1 MAEMDGPN
9 PAIER
14 GVASVPSRIGFGPV
28 QVSDGVHTVGGG
40 LRPAT
45 DSRRWNGVCEPGS
58 VPPSRRRRAVPVLV
72 TGAPAA
78 PSSPQFQG
86 ARMATRQTLPVL
98 PLRGTVIF
106 PGITAPIAAGRPAT
120 LRAIEAA
127 LKGDRLVFAVAQRDN
142 ADEPTPDILYSMG
155 VVARIGQIQRGLGG
169 VQLLLQGEARATAL
183 QFSENDGYFSATILP
198 SEEMPPLDENDPVF
212 EALHKETR
220 ERAAELGERRG
231 LPEEVVHQ
239 VLDNVTEPGRFA
251 DLVAG
256 YIDLTVAE
264 KQGLLETLS
273 VEERLRR
280 VLVLV
285 QRQIGMLEAQDEIK
299 SAVQEELG
307 ERQREMYLREQL
319 KAIQKELG
327 DEDQSKEV
335 EELRE
340 KLGKLPLPKEARAE
354 VEREL
359 GRLERAGRESM
370 EAQVIRTYLEWIA
383 ELPWGERSDDNLDLP
398 HATEVLD
405 EDHYGLQDVKDRV
418 LEFLAVRQLR
428 ARQLADEMEKTGE
441 VPAARL
447 RVDSDDANPALGS
460 EDGDRQITDTREA
473 KARAMARGP
482 ILLFIGPPGVG
493 KTSIAKSIARA
504 LGREYVRVAL
514 GGARD
519 EADIRGHRRTYVGA
533 MPGRIIQGMK
543 QAGTKN
549 PVFLLDE
556 VDKLG
561 TSFQGDPASA
571 LLEVLDPAQNDSFT
585 DHYLGI
591 PFDLSEVLF
600 IATANFI
607 QNIPGPLLDRM
618 EVVEFSGYTE
628 REKAEIA
635 KKYLIPRQL
644 EESGLGNRGLTISD
658 DAVMS
663 VVSRYTRESGVR
675 QLERQLGAV
684 ARKIARRVASGDS
697 SILDDHVV
705 DVDEVRDLL
714 GRPRVHPERAQEAN
728 EVGMATGMYYTP
740 MGGDIMFVEASVRRF
755 YGGQPA
761 GEAPSGPG
769 GPVSLILTGQLGDVM
784 KESARAAFTFAT
796 NNASRLGIPRDR
808 LGAIEAHIHV
818 PAGAIPKDGPSAGIA
833 IATALVSEMSDR
845 PVRRDVAMTG
855 EITLRGRVL
864 PIGGVKE
871 KVLGAHR
878 AGIKDVIIPKANEA
892 DLEDVPEE
900 VREQLTFHPV
910 ETLEEV
916 LAIAL
921 LPAEAAEPREEKLE
935 AVGA

>member
-1 MAEMDGPN
+1 MA
-9 PAIER
+9 
-14 GVASVPSRIGFGPV
+14 
-28 QVSDGVHTVGGG
+28 Q
-40 LRPAT
+40 
-45 DSRRWNGVCEPGS
+45 
-58 VPPSRRRRAVPVLV
+58 
-72 TGAPAA
+72 
-78 PSSPQFQG
+78 
-86 ARMATRQTLPVL
+86 RQTLPVL

-106 PGITAPIAAGRPAT
+106 PGLTAPIAAGRPGT

-127 LKGDRLVFAVAQRDN
+127 LKSDRLVFAVAQRDN
-142 ADEPTPDILYSMG
+142 TDEPTPDILYSMG
-155 VVARIGQIQRGLGG
+155 VIARIGQIQRGLGG
-169 VQLLLQGEARATAL
+169 VQLLLQGEQRATAL
-183 QFSENDGYFSATILP
+183 QYSTSEGYMTAVVMSV
-198 SEEMPPLDENDPVF
+198 EEMTPLNDHDPAF
-212 EALHKETR
+212 EALHKEIR

-239 VLDNVTEPGRFA
+239 VLDSVTEPGRFA

-256 YIDLTVAE
+256 YIELPVAE

-280 VLVLV
+280 VLVHV
-285 QRQIGMLEAQDEIK
+285 QRQIGLLEAQEEIK
-299 SAVQEELG
+299 SQVQEELG

-327 DEDQSKEV
+327 DDDQAKEV
-335 EELRE
+335 SELRE
-340 KLGKLPLPKEARAE
+340 KLMKLNLPKEARAE

-359 GRLERAGRESM
+359 GRLERSGRESM

-383 ELPWGERSDDNLDLP
+383 ELPWNTRSDDHLDLR
-398 HATEVLD
+398 HATEILD
-405 EDHYGLQDVKDRV
+405 DDHYGLQDVKDRV

-428 ARQLADEMEKTGE
+428 AQQLADEVTKTGE
-441 VPAARL
+441 VPA
-447 RVDSDDANPALGS
+447 SKIKPSKDDATPALNIVDD
-460 EDGDRQITDTREA
+460 EDRTITDAKEA

-482 ILLFIGPPGVG
+482 ILLFVGPPGVG

-561 TSFQGDPASA
+561 VSFQGDPSSA

-618 EVVEFSGYTE
+618 ETVDFAGYTE

-644 EESGLGNRGLTISD
+644 EEAGLADKKVSFTD

-663 VVSRYTRESGVR
+663 VVSNYTRESGVR
-675 QLERQLGAV
+675 QLERQIGAV
-684 ARKIARRVASGDS
+684 ARKVARRIAAGDTGV
-697 SILDDHVV
+697 IDDGQI
-705 DVDEVRDLL
+705 DANEVRELL
-714 GRPRVHPERAQEAN
+714 GRPKVHPERAAETN
-728 EVGMATGMYYTP
+728 EVGIATGMYYTP
-740 MGGDIMFVEASVRRF
+740 MGGDIMFVEASIRRY
-755 YGGQPA
+755 YGG
-761 GEAPSGPG
+761 APNVDQSMQVGPG
-769 GPVSLILTGQLGDVM
+769 GAVSLILTGQLGDVM
-784 KESARAAFTFAT
+784 KESARAAFTYAT
-796 NNASRLGIPRDR
+796 NNAAKLGIPKDR

-864 PIGGVKE
+864 PIGGLKE

-878 AGIKDVIIPKANEA
+878 AGIKVIVLPKENEA
-892 DLEDVPEE
+892 DIEDIPEE
-900 VREQLTFHPV
+900 VRSQLSFHPV

-916 LAIAL
+916 LRIAL
-921 LPAEAAEPREEKLE
+921 VPEKDSGVSEEKKE
-935 AVGA
+935 AMAAA

>member
-1 MAEMDGPN
+1 
-9 PAIER
+9 
-14 GVASVPSRIGFGPV
+14 
-28 QVSDGVHTVGGG
+28 
-40 LRPAT
+40 
-45 DSRRWNGVCEPGS
+45 
-58 VPPSRRRRAVPVLV
+58 
-72 TGAPAA
+72 
-78 PSSPQFQG
+78 
-86 ARMATRQTLPVL
+86 
-98 PLRGTVIF
+98 VIF
-106 PGITAPIAAGRPAT
+106 PGLTAPIAAGRPGT

-127 LKGDRLVFAVAQRDN
+127 LKSDRLVFAVAQRDN
-142 ADEPTPDILYSMG
+142 TDEPTPDILYSMG
-155 VVARIGQIQRGLGG
+155 VIARIGQIQRGLGG
-169 VQLLLQGEARATAL
+169 VQLLLQGEQRATAL
-183 QFSENDGYFSATILP
+183 QYSTSEGYLTAVVMST
-198 SEEMPPLDENDPVF
+198 EEMTPLNDHDPAF
-212 EALHKETR
+212 EALHKEIR

-239 VLDNVTEPGRFA
+239 VLDSVTEPGRFA

-256 YIDLTVAE
+256 YIELPVAE

-280 VLVLV
+280 VLVHV
-285 QRQIGMLEAQDEIK
+285 QRQIGLLEAQEEIK
-299 SAVQEELG
+299 SQVQEELG

-327 DEDQSKEV
+327 DDDQAKEV
-335 EELRE
+335 SELRD
-340 KLGKLPLPKEARAE
+340 KLTKLNLPKEARAE

-359 GRLERAGRESM
+359 GRLERSGRESM

-383 ELPWGERSDDNLDLP
+383 ELPWNTRSDDHLDLRR
-398 HATEVLD
+398 ATDVLD

-428 ARQLADEMEKTGE
+428 ALQLAEEVEKTGE
-441 VPAARL
+441 LPASKIKAAKE
-447 RVDSDDANPALGS
+447 DATPALNVVDDD
-460 EDGDRQITDTREA
+460 ERTITDAKEA
-473 KARAMARGP
+473 KARAMAKGP
-482 ILLFIGPPGVG
+482 ILLFVGPPGVG

-561 TSFQGDPASA
+561 VSFQGDPSSA

-585 DHYLGI
+585 DHYLGV

-618 EVVEFSGYTE
+618 ETVDFAGYTE

-644 EESGLGNRGLTISD
+644 EDAGLADKKVSFTD

-663 VVSRYTRESGVR
+663 VVSNYTRESGVR
-675 QLERQLGAV
+675 QLERQIGAV
-684 ARKIARRVASGDS
+684 ARKVARRIAAGDS
-697 SILDDHVV
+697 GVIEDGKIDAN
-705 DVDEVRDLL
+705 EVRELL
-714 GRPRVHPERAQEAN
+714 GRPKVHPERAAETN
-728 EVGMATGMYYTP
+728 EVGIATGMYYTP
-740 MGGDIMFVEASVRRF
+740 VGGDIMFVEASIRRY
-755 YGGQPA
+755 YGG
-761 GEAPSGPG
+761 APNVDQSMQVGPG
-769 GPVSLILTGQLGDVM
+769 GAVSLILTGQLGDVM
-784 KESARAAFTFAT
+784 KESARAAFTYAT
-796 NNASRLGIPRDR
+796 NNAAKLGIPKDR

-864 PIGGVKE
+864 PIGGLKE

-878 AGIKDVIIPKANEA
+878 AGIKVIVLPKENEA
-892 DLEDVPEE
+892 DIEDIPEE
-900 VREQLTFHPV
+900 VRSQLSFHPV

-916 LAIAL
+916 LKIAL
-921 LPAEAAEPREEKLE
+921 VPEKDAEASEEKKE
-935 AVGA
+935 AMVAA